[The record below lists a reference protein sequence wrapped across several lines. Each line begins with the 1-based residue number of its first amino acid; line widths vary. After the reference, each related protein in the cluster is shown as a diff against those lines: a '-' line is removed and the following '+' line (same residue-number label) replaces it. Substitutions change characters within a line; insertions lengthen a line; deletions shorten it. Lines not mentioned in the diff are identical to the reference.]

1 MNITKGDSKD
11 HRFFLP
17 LEKDFQIILF
27 SNLFCFKSVKIILIP
42 NLSLALYPCWVLLMV
57 KWMVHIIFLG
67 IQESKKYLKQSLTYT
82 ALRVN
87 FGMYKMTEISWVI
100 NNKSQFEIIETM
112 SYPVSFSMI
121 LWFWK
126 FLCIIFHNVTRIL
139 N

>member
-1 MNITKGDSKD
+1 MNLNCLFTWILPRAIQRITD
-11 HRFFLP
+11 FFYALKRIFR
-17 LEKDFQIILF
+17 LFLF

-100 NNKSQFEIIETM
+100 NNKSLFEIKWNDFLLRLTHGI
-112 SYPVSFSMI
+112 
-121 LWFWK
+121 WFQR
-126 FLCIIFHNVTRIL
+126 LL
-139 N
+139 S